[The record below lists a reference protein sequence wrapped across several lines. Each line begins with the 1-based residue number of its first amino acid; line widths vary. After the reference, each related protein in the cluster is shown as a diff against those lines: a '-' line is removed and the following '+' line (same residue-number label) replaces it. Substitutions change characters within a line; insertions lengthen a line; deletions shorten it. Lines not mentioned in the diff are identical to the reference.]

1 MGGGGLDLPFQD
13 QHCYPMTSLPSAS
26 PWTCL
31 SFQHLLAPF
40 NFLGLIFLL
49 HFNSSSTQKRLRL
62 TMIYFFPLQFLF
74 YPTWHVFLLR
84 SLVIQQ
90 EFFSY
95 GKIIF
100 FHAVKSSQSV
110 DKSLSVKL
118 VIYYKQGKKCESRRT
133 WLLSAAD
140 IIEEEGFVISYCE
153 PACRPHHHPS
163 QQHLH

>member
-62 TMIYFFPLQFLF
+62 TTIYFF
-74 YPTWHVFLLR
+74 
-84 SLVIQQ
+84 
-90 EFFSY
+90 
-95 GKIIF
+95 
-100 FHAVKSSQSV
+100 SSAIS
-110 DKSLSVKL
+110 
-118 VIYYKQGKKCESRRT
+118 
-133 WLLSAAD
+133 LLSYLTCFLATFPCDTARVLQLWETYFLSCCQ
-140 IIEEEGFVISYCE
+140 IITK
-153 PACRPHHHPS
+153 RR
-163 QQHLH
+163 